1 MISRGAPGL
10 VDSVI
15 LPRFARATTALLAYV
30 VLTIAAT
37 WPLVLGLNRD
47 VAWDLGDSLLNM
59 WSIAW
64 NDEQLLAILSGD
76 VTRIGSYFDGNFFH
90 PAPLTLA
97 FTEHMFAPAVQ
108 ALPIYAATKNPILA
122 YNLLFLASF
131 AMSGWGMYLF
141 VRELTGS
148 ALAGFVAGL
157 LFMFAPYRMPQ
168 APHLQVLSSQWMP
181 LALYGFR
188 RYFESGRRLPLAGGA
203 AALITQS
210 LSNGYFLL
218 YFPPFLVA
226 YLLWEIGVRGL
237 WRRRRMWLE
246 LSAAALA
253 VAVCLLPFLLPYMA
267 VQQVFGMRRP
277 LSEVVGFSAD
287 VYSYANAALG
297 SLIWDGVIRA
307 FPKPEGDL
315 FPGFAVLTLAVIGLA
330 AWRRADAATAGA
342 RPERWPGAVR
352 VVLALL
358 VILHLVGFIIVL
370 MERRVVF
377 ELGLF
382 DLRMSDANQLLI
394 RAAVAGV
401 LLLYVSPGARDRT
414 RAFMRGPG
422 FFLAGA
428 VAAAWLSLG
437 PAPQVLGRP
446 LNLFSPYRMLYDY
459 VPGFDGVRVP
469 ARFGMIVALMLAV
482 LGGYGA
488 TLLLRRRATQVL
500 LGGLALLAIG
510 EGMIWPF
517 VLNGTTASD
526 PNPPRVYP
534 PSRAPGVYRTV
545 TRLPTSAVLAELP
558 LGAIDV
564 DARAMFYS
572 IGHWRR
578 LVNGYGGFFP
588 PSYGQL
594 VVALSDVPRHPQVA
608 WDALRNSGA
617 THVIVH
623 EASYPEASGPETTAA
638 LVQLGATQLF
648 RDNSDVLLAL
658 P

>member
-1 MISRGAPGL
+1 M
-10 VDSVI
+10 
-15 LPRFARATTALLAYV
+15 ARATTALLVYV
-30 VLTIAAT
+30 GLTIGAT

-64 NDEQLLAILSGD
+64 NDEQLLAILGGD
-76 VTRIGSYFDGNFFH
+76 VSRIGTYFNGNIFH

-108 ALPIYAATKNPILA
+108 ALPVYAATKNPILA

-148 ALAGFVAGL
+148 AWAGFVAGL

-181 LALYGFR
+181 LALYAFR
-188 RYFESGRRLPLAGGA
+188 RYFASGRRLPLAGA
-203 AALITQS
+203 AAAIITLS

-218 YFPPFLVA
+218 YFPPFVVA
-226 YLLWEIGVRGL
+226 YLLWEIGTRGL
-237 WRRRRMWLE
+237 WRERRIWLE
-246 LSAAALA
+246 LAAAALV
-253 VAVCLLPFLLPYMA
+253 VAVCMLPFLLPYAA

-297 SLIWDGVIRA
+297 NLVWDGVIRA
-307 FPKPEGDL
+307 YPKPEGDL
-315 FPGFAVLTLAVIGLA
+315 FPGLAVLTLAVIGLA
-330 AWRRADAATAGA
+330 VWRRADAATAA
-342 RPERWPGAVR
+342 PRPERWPRAVR

-358 VILHLVGFIIVL
+358 GLLHLAGLVIVL

-377 ELGLF
+377 DLGLF
-382 DLRMSDANQLLI
+382 TLRMSDANQLLI
-394 RAAVAGV
+394 RAGAAGA
-401 LLLYVSPGARDRT
+401 LLLYGSPGARDRA

-422 FFLAGA
+422 FFFACA

-437 PAPQVLGRP
+437 PTPQVLGRS
-446 LNLFSPYRMLYDY
+446 LNLFSPYGLLYDY

-500 LGGLALLAIG
+500 LGGLAMLAIA
-510 EGMIWPF
+510 EGVIWPF
-517 VLNGTTASD
+517 VINGTTASN

-534 PSRAPGVYRTV
+534 PARAPGVYRAV
-545 TRLPTSAVLAELP
+545 TSLPTSAVLTELP
-558 LGAIDV
+558 LGTLDI

-594 VVALSDVPRHPQVA
+594 VVALSDVPRHPHVA

-617 THVIVH
+617 SHVIVH
-623 EASYPEASGPETTAA
+623 EASYPGASGPETTAA
-638 LVQLGATQLF
+638 LIELGATQLF
-648 RDNSDVLLAL
+648 RDNADVLLAL
-658 P
+658 PW